1 MMCYQRN
8 CESNWVTYICIHTIY
23 PVDTPCDTFLVI
35 MAPKQQQ
42 GYQVVCLWSGA
53 NLYISILI
61 PKGTICKCDKNNLL
75 RLVLQGTPVNL
86 VSFSEYFSFFIIHGT
101 FTI

>member
-1 MMCYQRN
+1 
-8 CESNWVTYICIHTIY
+8 
-23 PVDTPCDTFLVI
+23 VDTPCDTFLVI